1 MERSRL
7 STAVQ
12 KTGAVIAIVRAVGET
27 LLHHSQHGS
36 ACRSTL
42 IASLA
47 KNRRCTGPR
56 RARAG
61 CFAPIAER
69 QWLSNTTSTP
79 TRFTSTPPASR
90 SRRTFRRSF
99 TPTVRNSCL
108 GSSLPMVFHDTI
120 TVPAE
125 RHRTTASPH
134 GRATEKKFSSPP
146 FFTGERIKVRGVV
159 EFARNMSARR
169 PPSPR
174 PSIRFAARSRQAG
187 EGEARKGAC
196 VLRCSSSAWRR
207 MRDTRS
213 PVSLMLRQAQH
224 EEF

>member
-12 KTGAVIAIVRAVGET
+12 KTGAVIAIVRAVGEIR
-27 LLHHSQHGS
+27 LHHSRHGS

-42 IASLA
+42 VASLA

-61 CFAPIAER
+61 CFAPIVER

-79 TRFTSTPPASR
+79 TRFTSTPLASR

-99 TPTVRNSCL
+99 TSTVRNSCL
-108 GSSLPMVFHDTI
+108 GSSLAMVFHDTI
-120 TVPAE
+120 TVPTE

-134 GRATEKKFSSPP
+134 GRSPAMAAL
-146 FFTGERIKVRGVV
+146 I
-159 EFARNMSARR
+159 RR
-169 PPSPR
+169 ASVDVQLHA
-174 PSIRFAARSRQAG
+174 IG
-187 EGEARKGAC
+187 
-196 VLRCSSSAWRR
+196 
-207 MRDTRS
+207 
-213 PVSLMLRQAQH
+213 
-224 EEF
+224 